1 MPLAPDM
8 PSMPKDLR
16 MAAEASDAEVEST
29 LAGLIP
35 MPEKPYS
42 PKVVTSL
49 ANAIS
54 AVAKVMGLDL
64 KPSPYTGPV
73 AELEP
78 EVVRFLAMVDAAAK
92 DYGSPLPVS
101 LDAVQG
107 DKELTVITAHLMGLA
122 KDKGFEEFLNMP
134 VEEEEGMETEVEV
147 KVKPGMEG
155 EKEDEEEYDFASRMR

>member
-8 PSMPKDLR
+8 PSMPQDLR
-16 MAAEASDAEVEST
+16 MAAEASDAEVESA

-35 MPEKPYS
+35 APDKPYS

-49 ANAIS
+49 AQAIA

-64 KPSPYTGPV
+64 KPEPYTGPV
-73 AELEP
+73 VELEP

-92 DYGSPLPVS
+92 DYGSPLPVA
-101 LDAVQG
+101 LDAVKG

-122 KDKGFEEFLNMP
+122 KDSKFKDFLNMP
-134 VEEEEGMETEVEV
+134 MEEEEGMETEVEV
-147 KVKPGMEG
+147 KVKPGME
-155 EKEDEEEYDFASRMR
+155 EEDKGEYDFASRMR